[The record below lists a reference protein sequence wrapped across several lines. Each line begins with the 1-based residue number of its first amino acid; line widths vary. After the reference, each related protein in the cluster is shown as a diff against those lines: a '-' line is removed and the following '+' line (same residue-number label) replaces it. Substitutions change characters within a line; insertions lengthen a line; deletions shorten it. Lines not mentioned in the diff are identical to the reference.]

1 MKGIINGLI
10 IIAAVILLTFI
21 GGSTFGFFGGVIGF
35 LAGIAIFIIAKRPTL
50 LFLIGNS
57 KYNADKHEEA
67 YKWMKRAYETTKL
80 APGLSLTYAYL
91 MIRDG
96 MLSEAE
102 AVINKVTY
110 LNRRTLTK
118 EDTLTANLNRAI
130 IKWKQDNLPEAI
142 EILEDMYNDGLKST
156 NLYGTLGYFYTLN
169 NQHAKAME
177 FNLEGYEYNSDNLII
192 GDNLGA
198 SYIANSEFEKADE
211 IYQKIFAQ
219 EPQFIEPYYNYGM
232 LMEKRGRYDL
242 AKNYYEKALKYP
254 EKYLS
259 TVKHIDI
266 EAAIENVEMFAQ
278 GEKDRDEQ
286 EAE

>member
-1 MKGIINGLI
+1 MKNIINGLI
-10 IIAAVILLTFI
+10 IIAVIIILTFI
-21 GGSTFGFFGGVIGF
+21 GGTTFGFIGGLIGF
-35 LAGIAIFIIAKRPTL
+35 IAGMVIFAIVKRPTL

-67 YKWMKRAYETTKL
+67 YKWMKRAYDTTKL
-80 APGLSLTYAYL
+80 APSLSLTYAYL

-96 MLSEAE
+96 MLTEAE

-110 LNRRTLTK
+110 LNRRTITK
-118 EDTLTANLNRAI
+118 EDMLTANLNRAI
-130 IKWKQDNLPEAI
+130 IKWKQDNLSEAI
-142 EILEDMYNDGLKST
+142 EILEDMYKDGLKST
-156 NLYGTLGYFYTLN
+156 NLYGTLGYFYLLD
-169 NQHAKAME
+169 NQVQKAME
-177 FNLEGYEYNSDNLII
+177 FNIEGYEYNSDNMII

-211 IYQKIFAQ
+211 IYSKLFNL

-242 AKNYYEKALKYP
+242 AKEYYEKALKYP

-266 EAAIENVEMFAQ
+266 EAAIENVEMYAQ
-278 GEKDRDEQ
+278 GEREEDNKE
-286 EAE
+286 E

>member
-1 MKGIINGLI
+1 MKNIINGLI
-10 IIAAVILLTFI
+10 IIAVIIILTFI
-21 GGSTFGFFGGVIGF
+21 GGTTFGFIGGLIGF
-35 LAGIAIFIIAKRPTL
+35 VAGLIVFAIVKRPTL

-67 YKWMKRAYETTKL
+67 YKWMKRAYDTTKL
-80 APGLSLTYAYL
+80 APSLSLTYAYL

-110 LNRRTLTK
+110 LNRRTITK
-118 EDTLTANLNRAI
+118 EDMLTANLNRAI
-130 IKWKQDNLPEAI
+130 IKWKQENLSEAI
-142 EILEDMYNDGLKST
+142 EILEDMYKEGLKST
-156 NLYGTLGYFYTLN
+156 NLYGTLGYFYLLD
-169 NQHAKAME
+169 NQVQKAME
-177 FNLEGYEYNSDNLII
+177 FNIEGYEYNSDNMII
-192 GDNLGA
+192 SDNLGA

-211 IYQKIFAQ
+211 IYSKLFNL

-242 AKNYYEKALKYP
+242 AKEYYEKALKYP

-266 EAAIENVEMFAQ
+266 EAAIENVEMYAQ
-278 GEKDRDEQ
+278 GEREEDNKE
-286 EAE
+286 E

>member
-169 NQHAKAME
+169 NQPAKAME